1 MHERGETLRLSEIL
15 GRLEGVEE
23 DHDGHLALCPA
34 HNDRA
39 HPSLKLTLKEGGML
53 LMVCRTGCVKA
64 DVLAKMRLSERDL
77 FDVVNDMGAST
88 ISSKAPEAVGIAE
101 IAGLRA
107 AVDRWTES
115 LQDTETE
122 PNEFFEAARSYAF
135 DRFGLT
141 PELCADLNVGLSTQA
156 EQSKPWLSRAF
167 TRYPR
172 LTVPL
177 TGFDGVI
184 RGAQGRDLSGKCP
197 ARWVG
202 LTNVEGKTWAKY
214 GVLRSGAG
222 FDTVLIC
229 EGPGDALTAVAAGYD
244 AVAIRGAGLA
254 RNASVVAELADGLRD
269 QDVVIAGDR
278 DRAGAGFTDSLADA
292 LVRAGVMV
300 RRLEIPNDG
309 DDLTDWR
316 ERDAEAFPGQLHTA
330 VRSAPVVELE
340 VSAPAPAPAPST
352 EVDVPD
358 TDAALQSMSQSARE
372 MFDATDVGL
381 AVRLRDYMRRQG
393 GGVRFARGLGFL
405 VWDGRIWVQN
415 TDAVRESLHRLGAEM
430 IADGTDF
437 ERRLALKALTNRT
450 IDGILKELPSVP
462 GVPASADEFDAR
474 PELLSV
480 ANGTVNLRTGAM
492 HPHTPADM
500 ITKRLDIRYVPEAEA
515 TRWEKFLGEIFP
527 NHPEMPSFMRRIV
540 GYGIT
545 GSTSEQCFVFMH
557 GQGANG
563 KSAFLDALL
572 YVFRGVTK
580 STEFS
585 TFEQRVNVGQ
595 ASPELASLR
604 GARLVTAS
612 ETEKYSR
619 LAEALV
625 KQLTGGDPVTC
636 RFLNQNPFT
645 YVPNFLLLVAGNYKP
660 AILSQDVGTWR
671 RVKLIPFEATFRGS
685 KADTSLPAKLREE
698 AEGILAWAVRG
709 AQEWYASG
717 LQEPGSVQA
726 ATQDYRES
734 EDRLAEFIAARLV
747 QEPESR
753 VAPMAVRRSYADWA
767 EDAGLSRKEV
777 LSGWALSV
785 ELESR
790 GFPKDKR
797 GGRWGFNGLRLK
809 TDEELQ
815 ADKVAEMAADDQPV
829 GDVDIFNQPRGEA
842 A

>member
-1 MHERGETLRLSEIL
+1 MRLSEIL
-15 GRLEGVEE
+15 GRLDGVEE

-39 HPSLKLTLKEGGML
+39 HPSLKLTLKDDGKL
-53 LMVCRTGCVKA
+53 LLVCRTGC
-64 DVLAKMRLSERDL
+64 AKSKILEETRLREADL

-88 ISSKAPEAVGIAE
+88 VSAKAPEAVGVAE
-101 IAGLRA
+101 IAGLRRYVDLTTA
-107 AVDRWTES
+107 WLPDVDEAVQYLS
-115 LQDTETE
+115 
-122 PNEFFEAARSYAF
+122 

-141 PELCADLNVGLSTQA
+141 WETAQDLGVGYSSDA
-156 EQSKPWLSRAF
+156 IEFAAPWLSRSF

-177 TGFDGVI
+177 TGFDGVV
-184 RGAQGRDLSGKCP
+184 RGLQGRDLSGKCP

-202 LTNVEGKTWAKY
+202 LTNVDGRTWSKY
-214 GVLRSGAG
+214 GVMRSGAG

-229 EGPGDALTAVAAGYD
+229 EGPGDALTAVGAGYD

-254 RNASVVAELADGLRD
+254 RNAALVAELADGLRD
-269 QDVVIAGDR
+269 LDVVIAGDR
-278 DRAGAGFTDSLADA
+278 DRAGAGFTDSLAVA

-300 RRLEIPNDG
+300 RRLEIPSDG

-316 ERDAEAFPGQLHTA
+316 KTDPESFPAELHRA
-330 VRSAPVVELE
+330 VRAATVVELE
-340 VSAPAPAPAPST
+340 QPKTAEPAT
-352 EVDVPD
+352 DVDVPG
-358 TDAALQSMSQSARE
+358 TDAALQTMSASARE
-372 MFDATDVGL
+372 MFDSTDVGL
-381 AVRLRDYMRRQG
+381 AVRLRDYIRRTG
-393 GGVRFARGLGFL
+393 GGVRYARGLGYL
-405 VWDGRIWVQN
+405 VWDGTIWTPN
-415 TDAVRESLHRLGAEM
+415 ADAVREALHRMGAEM
-430 IADGTDF
+430 IADGSDF
-437 ERRLALKALTNRT
+437 ERKLALKALTNKH

-462 GVPASADEFDAR
+462 GVPASADEFDSR

-480 ANGTVNLRTGAM
+480 ANGTVNLRTGQL
-492 HPHTPADM
+492 HPHTPLDM
-500 ITKRLDIRYVPEAEA
+500 ITKRLDVRYVPGAEA
-515 TRWEKFLGEIFP
+515 LRWEAFLTEVFP
-527 NHPEMPSFMRRIV
+527 NHPELPAFMRRIV

-572 YVFRGVTK
+572 YVFRGITK

-645 YVPNFLLLVAGNYKP
+645 YVPAFLLMVAGNYKP
-660 AILSQDVGTWR
+660 AILSQDLGVWR
-671 RVKLIPFEATFRGS
+671 RVKLVPFEATFRGS
-685 KADTSLPAKLREE
+685 KADPSLPSKLRDE

-709 AQEWYASG
+709 AQEWYSTG
-717 LQEPGSVQA
+717 LQEPASVSA

-747 QEPESR
+747 QEASAR
-753 VAPMAVRRSYADWA
+753 VAPMAIRRAYAEWA

-777 LSGWALSV
+777 LSGWALGV

-790 GFPKDKR
+790 GFNKDKR
-797 GGRWGFNGLRLK
+797 GGRWGFNGIRLM
-809 TDEELQ
+809 TDEEAQ
-815 ADKVAEMAADDQPV
+815 TARSAEESASVETDDTTTR
-829 GDVDIFNQPRGEA
+829 DIFGQKREEA

>member
-1 MHERGETLRLSEIL
+1 MHERGETLRLTEIL
-15 GRLEGVEE
+15 GRLSGVEE
-23 DHDGHLALCPA
+23 DHDGYLALCPA
-34 HNDRA
+34 HNDQNT
-39 HPSLKLTLKEGGML
+39 PSLKLTLKADGML
-53 LMVCRTGCVKA
+53 LMVCRTGCAKS
-64 DVLAKMRLSERDL
+64 DVLSKMRLRESDL
-77 FDVVNDMGAST
+77 YDVDGQGVKTVSAR
-88 ISSKAPEAVGIAE
+88 APESVGVAE
-101 IAGLRA
+101 IAGLRM
-107 AVDRWTES
+107 AVEQWAEA

-122 PNEFFEAARSYAF
+122 PVEFFENARRYAY
-135 DRFGLT
+135 DRFGLSA
-141 PELCADLNVGLSTQA
+141 EQCSDLRVGFSTQA
-156 EQSKPWLSRAF
+156 EQSKTWLSRGF

-177 TGFDGVI
+177 AGFDGVI
-184 RGAQGRDLSGKCP
+184 RGLQGRDLSGKCP
-197 ARWVG
+197 ARWVS

-214 GVLRSGAG
+214 GVMRSGAG
-222 FDTVLIC
+222 YDTVLIC
-229 EGPGDALTAVAAGYD
+229 EGPGDALTAVGAGYD
-244 AVAIRGAGLA
+244 SVAIRGAGLA
-254 RNASVVAELADGLRD
+254 RNAALVAELADGLRNM
-269 QDVVIAGDR
+269 DVVIAGDR
-278 DRAGAGFTDSLADA
+278 DRAGAGFTDSLAVA
-292 LVRAGVMV
+292 LVKAGVMV

-316 ERDAEAFPGQLHTA
+316 EGDAEAFPGQLHSA
-330 VRSAPVVELE
+330 VRAASVVELE
-340 VSAPAPAPAPST
+340 SSASAPAPSADA
-352 EVDVPD
+352 DVPD

-372 MFDATDVGL
+372 MFDGTDVGL
-381 AVRLRDYMRRQG
+381 AVRLRDYMRSNG
-393 GGVRFARGLGFL
+393 GGVRYARGLGFL
-405 VWDGRIWVQN
+405 VWDGTIWTQN
-415 TDAVRESLHRLGAEM
+415 TDAVRESLHRMGAEM
-430 IADGTDF
+430 IAEGSDY
-437 ERRLALKALTNRT
+437 ERKLALKALTNRT

-462 GVPASADEFDAR
+462 GVPASADAFDAR

-480 ANGTVNLRTGAM
+480 ANGTVNLRTGTM

-515 TRWEKFLGEIFP
+515 PRWEAFLTEIFP
-527 NHPEMPSFMRRIV
+527 NHPEMPAFMRRIV
-540 GYGIT
+540 GYGVT

-636 RFLNQNPFT
+636 RFLNANPFT

-660 AILSQDVGTWR
+660 AILSQDLGVWR
-671 RVKLIPFEATFRGS
+671 RVKLVPFEATFRGS

-717 LQEPGSVQA
+717 LQEPASVQA

-747 QEPESR
+747 QEKGAR
-753 VAPMAVRRSYADWA
+753 VAPMAIRRAYAEWA

-777 LSGWALSV
+777 LSGWALGV

-790 GFPKDKR
+790 NFLKDKR
-797 GGRWGFNGLRLK
+797 GGRWGFNGIRLM
-809 TDEELQ
+809 TDDEAQL
-815 ADKVAEMAADDQPV
+815 ARAAETETPDDEP
-829 GDVDIFNQPRGEA
+829 DDTADIFGQKQEEA